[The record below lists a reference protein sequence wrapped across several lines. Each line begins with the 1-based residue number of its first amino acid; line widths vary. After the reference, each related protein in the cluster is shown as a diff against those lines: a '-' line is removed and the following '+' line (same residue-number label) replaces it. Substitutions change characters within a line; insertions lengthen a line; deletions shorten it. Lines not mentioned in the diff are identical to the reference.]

1 MLDAALCAQQR
12 GALPSTITLRAL
24 LFSKA
29 TVMLCALSP
38 MCHQT
43 RLCKGGLGGPTDLR
57 RSSLSGGWWDLGEQN

>member
-12 GALPSTITLRAL
+12 GALPSAITLRAL
-24 LFSKA
+24 LFLKA

-43 RLCKGGLGGPTDLR
+43 GFARVGWEGPLICADQACLEAGGI
-57 RSSLSGGWWDLGEQN
+57 